1 MVKFRPGLWRFARAL
16 LTRGMAAL
24 LLIQIVALAFSETR
38 PAPME
43 PGLASAARLC
53 SVTPEG
59 GHAPTAPDQPGH
71 CLYCPLSCAHG
82 GAGLPTLVAATL
94 LLLLPRD
101 AAATGRAVEIDARP
115 VAGATGFRQFSR
127 APPALV

>member
-1 MVKFRPGLWRFARAL
+1 MAKFRPGLWRLARAL
-16 LTRGMAAL
+16 FTRGMAAL
-24 LLIQIVALAFSETR
+24 LLIQIVAHAFSETR
-38 PAPME
+38 PTPIE
-43 PGLASAARLC
+43 PALAAASRLC
-53 SVTPEG
+53 GAAPDG
-59 GHAPTAPDQPGH
+59 GHAPTAPDRPGH

-82 GAGLPTLVAATL
+82 DAGLPTLAAATL

-101 AAATGRAVEIDARP
+101 AATTGRAVEIDARP